1 MTVYAWFARKD
12 KFEETTVVTCET
24 GEVTG
29 DDVVNP
35 STIDEPT
42 PDEDEN
48 EENSS
53 DEEEE
58 KDPREEEK
66 DPRQEENKSGEEE
79 NESGEGDE
87 VESRSNDEQAEETG
101 ETQSALQHETES
113 PHTEEQFTIDVAA
126 RTAPVEGPPI
136 PAIGDAARAES
147 AEAHAHLVEA
157 PGGEAVEEPE
167 EVRCLRMSL
176 PDGGNASVVDIAKQF
191 QSEHG
196 NGNDEEDDCSKD
208 GDMEISGLAE
218 MSKMVEKFEMSHK
231 AKNDVAKVGEKEKES
246 GDVQTETK
254 KNKRERKCDGKEGG
268 PLKKAKGSNN
278 MRSPIRT
285 RGHKKEAAEK
295 EAAENRTAR
304 AQKKAG
310 EQKKACEQKKKANKG
325 GKERV

>member
-1 MTVYAWFARKD
+1 MYVCLAFVSSGSSRRSSLRRRCAKPVPLLYMGRGLNGLVKRRQQSLDFPSR
-12 KFEETTVVTCET
+12 TTVSPAL
-24 GEVTG
+24 
-29 DDVVNP
+29 D
-35 STIDEPT
+35 
-42 PDEDEN
+42 
-48 EENSS
+48 SS
-53 DEEEE
+53 SCYRLL
-58 KDPREEEK
+58 PLLQGFWA
-66 DPRQEENKSGEEE
+66 PFSPVARQLG
-79 NESGEGDE
+79 
-87 VESRSNDEQAEETG
+87 
-101 ETQSALQHETES
+101 
-113 PHTEEQFTIDVAA
+113 
-126 RTAPVEGPPI
+126 APVEGPPI

-157 PGGEAVEEPE
+157 PGGEALEEPE

-218 MSKMVEKFEMSHK
+218 MSAMVEKFEMSHK

-268 PLKKAKGSNN
+268 PLKKAKGSDN

-310 EQKKACEQKKKANKG
+310 EQKKACEKKKKANKG
-325 GKERV
+325 GKEKV